1 APGIRNE
8 KTPAPEPGAR
18 SPRTLFR
25 VRLSLDS
32 FFRWY
37 ALKNARVP
45 PANVRAR
52 LRRGSKSINF
62 SGRSQTAPTMVTNLG
77 STMDALRCSFCNKQQ
92 NEVGKLIAGP
102 SVFICD
108 ECIAVCN
115 DIIADDIV
123 ELQELKRRERT
134 YRPEVGKENPAGIVP
149 GLPLGLS
156 LQCSLC

>member
-1 APGIRNE
+1 
-8 KTPAPEPGAR
+8 
-18 SPRTLFR
+18 
-25 VRLSLDS
+25 
-32 FFRWY
+32 
-37 ALKNARVP
+37 
-45 PANVRAR
+45 
-52 LRRGSKSINF
+52 
-62 SGRSQTAPTMVTNLG
+62 MVTNLG
-77 STMDALRCSFCNKQQ
+77 STMNALRCSFCNKPL

-156 LQCSLC
+156 LQCSLCRMPTDMGEGLLIPNRGIICVGCVGEIEAAIAERREPEI